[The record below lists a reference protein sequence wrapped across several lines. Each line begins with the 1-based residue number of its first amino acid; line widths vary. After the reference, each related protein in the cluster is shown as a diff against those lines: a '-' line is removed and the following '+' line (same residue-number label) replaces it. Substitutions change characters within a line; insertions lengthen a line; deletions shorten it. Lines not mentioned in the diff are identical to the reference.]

1 MLSII
6 ACNSLLQCIAKANGF
21 GDWKFDFKQF
31 LVETHFY
38 SNSKGREAYELI
50 KKLETCF
57 RLFHRDTRFF
67 MHDTEGDT
75 GHMTEF
81 QNPNKFKLEM

>member
-31 LVETHFY
+31 SYLFSKY
-38 SNSKGREAYELI
+38 YPNSYHQCRTPKAQKCKYI
-50 KKLETCF
+50 KTLAMDN
-57 RLFHRDTRFF
+57 LA
-67 MHDTEGDT
+67 GDEQLYQPHGKST
-75 GHMTEF
+75 
-81 QNPNKFKLEM
+81 